1 MLANITSI
9 PKALYNRLWPERTVQ
24 CSSDL
29 LYLTQFHSKTKSNI
43 SLMIFIPPKLLSM
56 NLASINRRPLLNS
69 RFIYPQYQDSDL
81 VIIQTLDPASYLR
94 WQYMT
99 TKTWYIPTIP
109 LDQPATSLRHL
120 CIDSPF
126 KLRRRLGF
134 VPTSHFSLSINKIHY
149 NFLQHSA
156 YKNKKKTARESA
168 YIHSNASLGWWNEV

>member
-56 NLASINRRPLLNS
+56 NLASINLRPLLYS

-94 WQYMT
+94 WPYMT
-99 TKTWYIPTIP
+99 TKAWYIPTIP
-109 LDQPATSLRHL
+109 LDQPTTSLRHL
-120 CIDSPF
+120 LCINSPF

-134 VPTSHFSLSINKIHY
+134 VPTSHLSLSIDKIHY
-149 NFLQHSA
+149 NFLQHLVPA
-156 YKNKKKTARESA
+156 TKKMKDCELLFDILFEYVYS
-168 YIHSNASLGWWNEV
+168 